1 MRAVSEAHDAVVL
14 VGSGAN
20 KVLTFTFILGG
31 CMAGKGIPGERLAS
45 RRA

>member
-1 MRAVSEAHDAVVL
+1 MRAVSEAHDAVVP
-14 VGSGAN
+14 VGSDASR
-20 KVLTFTFILGG
+20 VLTFILGG